1 MTGAEL
7 LTQFNEIVANDLY
20 PIGAS
25 TDAMKMNLINI
36 AARRAFR
43 YLELWKKG
51 VTFSYATGQDTYSLL
66 GLTTPLYEVTKLSY
80 LNRDRERSTDPQRE
94 GYTQVG
100 TDIILFDTTIAN
112 ATVITLEGYRLPLT
126 IANNSTNIT
135 DIPEEAFLPIVQL
148 AVFEGCSAHED
159 APEQLLRL
167 QRLESTAKSKL
178 QRYSSQYAKGA
189 FPF

>member
-43 YLELWKKG
+43 ELALFTKG
-51 VTFSYATGQDTYSLL
+51 VQFNYVTGQSSYNLL
-66 GLTTPLYEVTKLSY
+66 TLSQPLYEVTQLKY
-80 LNRDRERSTDPQRE
+80 LGRTIPKSINDDEN
-94 GYTQVG
+94 GWTQVG
-100 TDIILFDTTIAN
+100 TDIILYDTNIAN
-112 ATVITLEGYRLPLT
+112 ATVVTLDGYKAPAT
-126 IANNSTNIT
+126 IVNNSTNIT
-135 DIPEEAFLPIVQL
+135 SIPEEAFLPIVQL
-148 AVFEGCSAHED
+148 AVVEGCSAQED

-167 QRLESTAKSKL
+167 NRLESTARAKL
-178 QRYSSQYAKGA
+178 LRYSSQASKGA